1 MKTTVEKPE
10 PTKVKL
16 TIEVPAGEL
25 APLWADTL
33 KRLSHE
39 VRVPGFRQG
48 KVPKAI
54 LESRIGKEQIRQ
66 EVLKDALPTLYEKAT
81 EQEEIA
87 PVARPEIEVTKFGE
101 NQDLTFTAT
110 VEVRA
115 DIDLPDYQS
124 IEVAAPSGE
133 ATEEDVDNRLERL
146 RERFGTLESVGRPAA
161 TGDFVTVDLFG
172 SLHGENLDDVSTQD
186 FVYEIGSG
194 MFGTKMDDELT
205 GKRPG
210 DIIQFNAEMPEY
222 FRAKGLEPEELTWR
236 AVVKEVQAKRLP
248 PLDDEFAKVA
258 SEFDTLEELRAE
270 IGESITRHK
279 SKDADLA
286 VRNMV
291 LMHMLDH
298 TEVPLP
304 SSLVNKETELRL
316 ARLLNE
322 IERSGLT
329 FDEYLSRNKVDKETL
344 FDNYRQTSEVTV
356 KADLILEAVAKAE
369 GIEVTEEDF
378 EKEIQQLSEETKSE
392 PEKLRKTMLKPGAVN
407 ALAGDILRRKALDFL
422 VEHVRITEEP
432 AESTQQAK
440 G

>member
-25 APLWADTL
+25 GTLWADTL

-39 VRVPGFRQG
+39 VKVPGFRQG
-48 KVPKAI
+48 KVPRAI
-54 LESRIGKEQIRQ
+54 LESRIGREQIRQ

-81 EQEEIA
+81 EEEEIL

-101 NQDLTFTAT
+101 DQDLTFTAT

-115 DIDLPDYQS
+115 EIDLPDYKG

-133 ATEEDVDNRLERL
+133 ATEEDVNNRLERL

-161 TGDFVTVDLFG
+161 KGDFVTVDLFG
-172 SLHGENLDDVSTQD
+172 SLHGENLEDVSTQD
-186 FVYEIGSG
+186 FSYEIGSG
-194 MFGTKMDDELT
+194 MFGDKMDDELT

-222 FRAKGLEPEELTWR
+222 FQAKGLEPEELTWR
-236 AVVKEVQAKRLP
+236 VVVKEVQTKALP
-248 PLDDEFAKVA
+248 PLDDEFAKLS
-258 SEFDTLEELRAE
+258 SEFDTLDELKAE
-270 IGESITRHK
+270 IARSITRHK
-279 SKDADLA
+279 SKEADLA
-286 VRNMV
+286 VRNV
-291 LMHMLDH
+291 ALMHMLDH
-298 TEVPLP
+298 TDVPVP
-304 SSLVNKETELRL
+304 SSLVNRETELRL

-322 IERSGLT
+322 IERSGST
-329 FDEYLSRNKVDKETL
+329 FDEYLSRNKIDKQEL
-344 FDNYRQTSEVTV
+344 FDNYRETSEVTV
-356 KADLILEAVAKAE
+356 KADLLLEAVAKAE

-378 EKEIQQLSEETKSE
+378 EKEIENLSEQTKSE
-392 PEKLRKTMLKPGAVN
+392 PERLRNTMLRPGAVN

-422 VEHVRITEEP
+422 VEHARITEEP
-432 AESTQQAK
+432 AESALTK

>member
-48 KVPKAI
+48 KVPRAI
-54 LESRIGKEQIRQ
+54 LESRIGREQIRQ

-81 EQEEIA
+81 EQEKIG
-87 PVARPEIEVTKFGE
+87 PIARPEIEVTNFGE
-101 NQDLTFTAT
+101 DQDLTFTAT

-115 DIDLPDYQS
+115 DVELPEYKG

-133 ATEEDVDNRLERL
+133 ATEDDVNNRLERL
-146 RERFGTLESVGRPAA
+146 RDRFGTLESVGRPAA
-161 TGDFVTVDLFG
+161 EGDFVTVDLFG
-172 SLHGENLDDVSTQD
+172 SLHGENLDDISTQD
-186 FVYEIGSG
+186 FTYEIGSG

-236 AVVKEVQAKRLP
+236 VVVKEVQAKRLP

-258 SEFDTLEELRAE
+258 SEFDTLEELKAE
-270 IGESITRHK
+270 IAESITRHK

-286 VRNMV
+286 VRNLV
-291 LMHMLDH
+291 VMHMLDH

-304 SSLVNKETELRL
+304 SSLVTKETELRL

-322 IERSGLT
+322 IERGGST
-329 FDEYLSRNKVDKETL
+329 FEEYLRRNKVDKDEL

-378 EKEIQQLSEETKSE
+378 EKEIETLSEETKSE
-392 PEKLRKTMLKPGAVN
+392 PDKLRKTMLRPGAVN

-422 VEHVRITEEP
+422 VEHAQITEEP
-432 AESTQQAK
+432 VPTQQTK

>member
-25 APLWADTL
+25 APLWAETL
-33 KRLSHE
+33 KRLSNE
-39 VRVPGFRQG
+39 VKVPGFRQG
-48 KVPKAI
+48 KVPKTI

-66 EVLKDALPTLYEKAT
+66 EVLKDALPNLYTKAT
-81 EQEEIA
+81 EQESIG
-87 PVARPEIEVTKFGE
+87 PVDRPEIEVTQFGE
-101 NQDLTFTAT
+101 GQDLTFTAT

-115 DIDLPDYQS
+115 DVDLPDYKG
-124 IEVAAPSGE
+124 IEVTAPSGK
-133 ATEEDVDNRLERL
+133 ATDEDVNNRLERL
-146 RERFGTLESVGRPAA
+146 RERFGTLESVGRPA
-161 TGDFVTVDLFG
+161 TKGDFVTIDMFG
-172 SLHGENLDDVSTQD
+172 SLHGENLEGASIQD
-186 FVYEIGSG
+186 FSYEVGSG
-194 MFGTKMDDELT
+194 MFGAEMDEELI

-210 DIIQFNAEMPEY
+210 DIVQLNAEMPEY
-222 FRAKGLEPEELTWR
+222 FRVRGHEAEELTWR
-236 AVVKEVQAKRLP
+236 VVVKDVQAKTLP
-248 PLDDEFAKVA
+248 SLDDEFAKVA

-270 IGESITRHK
+270 IARTITRHK
-279 SKDADLA
+279 SKEADLA
-286 VRNMV
+286 VRNLI

-304 SSLVNKETELRL
+304 SSLVNREAELRL

-322 IERSGLT
+322 VERSGST
-329 FDEYLSRNKVDKETL
+329 FEEYLRKSKIDKEEL

-369 GIEVTEEDF
+369 GMEVLPEDF
-378 EKEIQQLSEETKSE
+378 DKEMQTLSEESGSE
-392 PEKLRKTMLKPGAVN
+392 PEKLREALLRPGAVN

-422 VEHVRITEEP
+422 VEHARITEES
-432 AESTQQAK
+432 AESTTLTK